1 MKFSELDKDK
11 TSKSEEKV
19 LKYWKE
25 NDIFKKSIKNRE
37 VIRIMSFM
45 MDQYMLMQ
53 NLVFIMYL
61 QKLLKMLFVSI
72 KLCKDIEY

>member
-25 NDIFKKSIKNRE
+25 NDIFKKRIKNIE
-37 VIRIMSFM
+37 GNKN
-45 MDQYMLMQ
+45 Y
-53 NLVFIMYL
+53 VFYDG
-61 QKLLKMLFVSI
+61 SI
-72 KLCKDIEY
+72 